1 MIKVNQDLCVGCGL
15 CVNTCPDTFKL
26 NNTGKSEVIS
36 QDNISCAQT
45 AIASCPVQA
54 ISIE

>member
-36 QDNISCAQT
+36 QDNIGCAQT